1 MNIVYKHIQLFKSK
15 NINGKLF
22 LYNSIIE
29 KDGLQKIVVF
39 EKKKDNNEFN
49 QAIITLKPNEKIKDK
64 LKEIEE
70 KFKNKTI
77 EEIINDKEFKENI
90 KRKEII
96 PEEMNNFEKNKK
108 TNTDKEEQKGKNVE
122 RKNINNSYQN
132 PIQLSNNNKNYGI
145 SNYQSQIQLSNNNIN
160 YFNQINDLKNQLNE
174 EKKRNK
180 FLFDENNNLKNT
192 INNLKNENYY
202 LTQYQEKNKLLQ
214 EELNRTKSE
223 IQNLMAGNFQNK
235 SEEYYL
241 VPTLKPGEKI
251 IAINFVSMGIQDI
264 GNFNLICKN
273 TDLFIR
279 LEERLYNE
287 FPRFKNY
294 DTFFEVKGKRIKR
307 FKTIK
312 ENKIENNDIINIFI
326 AE

>member
-1 MNIVYKHIQLFKSK
+1 MEFKK
-15 NINGKLF
+15 QQF
-22 LYNSIIE
+22 L
-29 KDGLQKIVVF
+29 LQKIVVF

-64 LKEIEE
+64 LREVEE
-70 KFKNKTI
+70 KFKYKTI

-90 KRKEII
+90 KRKKII

-108 TNTDKEEQKGKNVE
+108 TNIDKEEQKGKNLE

-132 PIQLSNNNKNYGI
+132 P
-145 SNYQSQIQLSNNNIN
+145 IQLSNNNIN

-264 GNFNLICKN
+264 GHFNLICKN